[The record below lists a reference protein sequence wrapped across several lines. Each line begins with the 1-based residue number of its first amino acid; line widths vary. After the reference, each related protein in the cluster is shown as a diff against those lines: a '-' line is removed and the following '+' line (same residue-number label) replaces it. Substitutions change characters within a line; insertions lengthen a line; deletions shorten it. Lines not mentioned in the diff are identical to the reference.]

1 METCLCKGIMSGG
14 KKRVKGIWRVKS
26 LIAWSHEAST
36 PVLTHEGHP
45 AGSETLCRAQD
56 GTGHRHLLA
65 FTKMKYKYPSIR
77 TVTTLAG
84 QYYEAR
90 PQTWV
95 AADRRQTKT
104 LTFRGPLRIMCRPCI
119 QCYSYLKSSQPTFV
133 ASLLISLCQLR
144 LGLSLGTQKYTL
156 GWECKMNTGSREE
169 RESSLINLAN
179 QRVSPSDQPS

>member
-1 METCLCKGIMSGG
+1 MKPWGQYSCPDSY
-14 KKRVKGIWRVKS
+14 
-26 LIAWSHEAST
+26 
-36 PVLTHEGHP
+36 EGHP

-119 QCYSYLKSSQPTFV
+119 QCI
-133 ASLLISLCQLR
+133 LISSPLSQLLSHPCLFLCASWDWGWA
-144 LGLSLGTQKYTL
+144 LGRRSTL
-156 GWECKMNTGSREE
+156 WAENVRWIQEAGRKGK
-169 RESSLINLAN
+169 A
-179 QRVSPSDQPS
+179 V